1 MQPDKEKPNYPPPE
15 ASEYLRN
22 QWGIKRTPA
31 TLAKLRSIRSNGPVF
46 LKANRNVLYPRTG
59 LDEYAA
65 TLLSTPRRS
74 TSDRGEIV

>member
-1 MQPDKEKPNYPPPE
+1 MQPEKKPNYPPP
-15 ASEYLRN
+15 AACEYLES

-31 TLAKLRSIRSNGPVF
+31 TLAKLRCVSSNGPSF
-46 LKANRNVLYPRTG
+46 FKANRDILYPRTG

-65 TLLSTPRRS
+65 SLLSALRRS